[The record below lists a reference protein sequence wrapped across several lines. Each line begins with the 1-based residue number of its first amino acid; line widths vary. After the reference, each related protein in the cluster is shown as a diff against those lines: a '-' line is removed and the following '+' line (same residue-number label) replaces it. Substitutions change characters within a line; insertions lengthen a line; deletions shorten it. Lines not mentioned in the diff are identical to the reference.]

1 MSDRLAA
8 RREEGLRR
16 ALPPE
21 VFILIIEAFLDEV
34 ESSTASQS
42 WLISVIDSLGDP
54 FFYLGDYEPA
64 RDDCNKLQRSRF
76 LKIRSVSQVN
86 QMTQTMVRNR
96 FSPLPC
102 WSALQTAARVL
113 VFPKI
118 DYMVLL
124 AGEPLVSIESA
135 LSNQLHHTSRF
146 LQSIDRAIFLGGIWS
161 LCEEPKAIKCLVSM
175 FPKLKVMLLPTHW
188 ENSFPRTDRSTGHDH
203 DEVLLLSSDVFLYPT
218 ALEKLEFGPV
228 STTLKPLW
236 EKQVRLVGTARFA
249 MAAFS
254 KSHYLAQARS
264 LGPAWTV
271 IFYGVPLTNIAIHIA
286 WLLALHPALASI
298 PLPFSRQRLRDFLN
312 KNFMLR
318 PSNLQPITLI
328 TSAFSHIQ
336 PLHLFV
342 NMSTYSTY
350 VKHLYARGTSPL
362 RFVLLALGSGIAAS
376 AAFVWNSQRQRPR
389 KTAEENTAVG
399 ASGVLTGLGIA
410 LAAMYPAM
418 RVRLSGTNVVLSL
431 REVSLAMF
439 AVDVFCLGTQTETG
453 VGHAGHIGGAL
464 FGLLYAL
471 GRKWLGYR
479 NL

>member
-1 MSDRLAA
+1 
-8 RREEGLRR
+8 
-16 ALPPE
+16 
-21 VFILIIEAFLDEV
+21 
-34 ESSTASQS
+34 
-42 WLISVIDSLGDP
+42 
-54 FFYLGDYEPA
+54 
-64 RDDCNKLQRSRF
+64 
-76 LKIRSVSQVN
+76 
-86 QMTQTMVRNR
+86 
-96 FSPLPC
+96 
-102 WSALQTAARVL
+102 
-113 VFPKI
+113 
-118 DYMVLL
+118 
-124 AGEPLVSIESA
+124 
-135 LSNQLHHTSRF
+135 
-146 LQSIDRAIFLGGIWS
+146 
-161 LCEEPKAIKCLVSM
+161 
-175 FPKLKVMLLPTHW
+175 
-188 ENSFPRTDRSTGHDH
+188 
-203 DEVLLLSSDVFLYPT
+203 
-218 ALEKLEFGPV
+218 
-228 STTLKPLW
+228 
-236 EKQVRLVGTARFA
+236 

-254 KSHYLAQARS
+254 KSQYLAQARV

-271 IFYGVPLTNIAIHIA
+271 ISYGVPLTNIAIHIA

-362 RFVLLALGSGIAAS
+362 RFALLALGSGIAAS
-376 AAFVWNSQRQRPR
+376 AAYVWNSQRQRPR
-389 KTAEENTAVG
+389 KTAEESTAVG

-418 RVRLSGTNVVLSL
+418 RVRLSGTNIVLSL

-439 AVDVFCLGTQTETG
+439 AVDIFCLGTQTETG